1 MTTVTALP
9 SPPSRDDPATFSSKA
24 DAFFGAMPTMV
35 TQINTVSGEINSNA
49 STASSA
55 AGTAS
60 SAASTATTK
69 AGEASASAS
78 AASAS
83 ATTATTKAAEAAASA
98 ALATGFLG
106 PLATLSASQ
115 ALTVNTAY
123 QFATSGQTYTLPA
136 GAVNG
141 DTIILSNTGTA
152 TNNVIARNGKT
163 IMGVAED
170 MTFDFTGHT
179 VTLKC
184 IGSDWR
190 IV

>member
-9 SPPSRDDPATFSSKA
+9 SPPSRDDPATFSAKA
-24 DAFFGAMPTMV
+24 DAFFGALPTLV

-60 SAASTATTK
+60 GAAGTATTK
-69 AGEASASAS
+69 AGEAS
-78 AASAS
+78 
-83 ATTATTKAAEAAASA
+83 ASA